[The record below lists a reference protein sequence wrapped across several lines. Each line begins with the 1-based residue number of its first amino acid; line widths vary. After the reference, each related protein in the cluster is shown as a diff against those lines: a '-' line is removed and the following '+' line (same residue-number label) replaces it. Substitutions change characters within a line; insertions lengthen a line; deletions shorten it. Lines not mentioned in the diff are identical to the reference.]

1 MKIHSIARW
10 SLVVIALF
18 WVTVIASSRSFSAR
32 EQQPV
37 TDKIAPWVL
46 EKTANGQQAEFL
58 VVLRDQADLNAA
70 KTLTT
75 KAEKGRFVRDSL
87 WSKAQSTQG
96 PLLNWLRERKI
107 EHRAFYIVNMIWVKA
122 NVDVALA
129 MASRPDVLRVEGNP
143 EIHNIGEPDP
153 ANE

>member
-18 WVTVIASSRSFSAR
+18 WVTVIASSRSFSAK

-46 EKTANGQQAEFL
+46 EKTANDQEAEFL

-87 WSKAQSTQG
+87 FNKAQATQG
-96 PLLNWLRERKI
+96 PLLSWLTEHKV
-107 EHRAFYIVNMIWVKA
+107 EHRAFYIVNMIWMKGKI
-122 NVDVALA
+122 DLALT
-129 MASRPDVLRVEGNP
+129 MASRPDVLRIEGNP
-143 EIHNIGEPDP
+143 VIHN
-153 ANE
+153 